1 MTDVSQLFR
10 ALAAAPTWVATQPQ
24 TLADVTITPTGGALR
39 AIALESHNG

>member
-24 TLADVTITPTGGALR
+24 TQGCRSYPHS
-39 AIALESHNG
+39 IA